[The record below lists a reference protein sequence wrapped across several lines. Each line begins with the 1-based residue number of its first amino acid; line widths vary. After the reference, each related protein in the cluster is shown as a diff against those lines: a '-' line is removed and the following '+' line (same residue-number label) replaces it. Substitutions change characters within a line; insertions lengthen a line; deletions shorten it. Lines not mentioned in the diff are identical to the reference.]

1 MRETKVQAAVPTRSE
16 PIVPP
21 APKVHDKDLAA
32 WRVVRDFPRDTLSTW
47 PDYAFDVPINRRR
60 IFGIDGVLINDPEG
74 VRHVMATAARKYAR
88 PVAFVRIFRP
98 LAGNGLILAEGAE
111 WRAQRRMLAPV
122 FTPASVGR
130 LLPHFQRAA
139 EDLVRR
145 LEGQS
150 TANLAAAFQDATLE
164 AVLRAL
170 FTLADADQ
178 RQRLAGMVRAY
189 MAGPGRPQIL
199 DGFSRMENSWS
210 WTQRGRRAFQRAW
223 FAAVD
228 EIVAERKAQGAS
240 DHPADLLDLLLAAR
254 DAETGQRLSDAE
266 VRDQCA
272 TMLLAGFETTSR
284 LLFWA
289 SYLLCLDQTE
299 QSQLR
304 AQISAFPPERAHS
317 LDDLRRWPVVR
328 ETLLETLRL
337 YPSAPVLTREAVEPD
352 TILGVDIKPGAQIFI
367 SPWVIHRHRKYWEQP
382 NAFIPSRFKDK
393 PSPWTSGT
401 FMPFGAGPR
410 ICIGAAFA
418 MAEAEIMLATLLSR
432 FRISLAD
439 TTPVL
444 PVGRITTMPSYEPQ
458 FQLERI

>member
-1 MRETKVQAAVPTRSE
+1 MNVAEQIKARPV
-16 PIVPP
+16 VPP
-21 APKVHDKDLAA
+21 APIVHAKDLPA
-32 WRVVRDFPRDTLSTW
+32 WRLLRDFPRDTLSTW

-60 IFGIDGVLINDPEG
+60 ILSIDGILINDPDG
-74 VRHVMATAARKYAR
+74 IRHVMAAAMQNYTR
-88 PVAFVRIFRP
+88 PVAFKRIFRP
-98 LAGNGLILAEGAE
+98 FAGNGLILAEGAE
-111 WRAQRRMLAPV
+111 WRAQRRMLSPV

-139 EDLVRR
+139 DDLVQR
-145 LEGQS
+145 LERQP
-150 TANLAAAFQDATLE
+150 TANLSAAFQDATLE

-170 FTLADADQ
+170 FTLADAGQ
-178 RQRLAGMVRAY
+178 RQRLADMVRAY
-189 MAGPGRPQIL
+189 MSGPGAPNIL
-199 DGFSRMENSWS
+199 DGFSRSEQSWS
-210 WTQRGRRAFQRAW
+210 WAQRGRRAFQRMW
-223 FAAVD
+223 FAAID
-228 EIVAERKAQGAS
+228 EIVTQRKLQANNEY
-240 DHPADLLDLLLAAR
+240 PADLLDLLLAAR
-254 DAETGQRLSDAE
+254 DAETGERLTDAQ

-289 SYLLCLDQTE
+289 CYLLCLDTLE
-299 QSQLR
+299 QSRLQVE
-304 AQISAFPPERAHS
+304 ITAFPPALARS
-317 LDDLRRWPVVR
+317 LDDLRRCPSVR

-337 YPSAPVLTREAVEPD
+337 YPSAPLLTREAVKADE
-352 TILGVDIKPGAQIFI
+352 ILGVAIKPGAQIFI
-367 SPWVIHRHRKYWEQP
+367 SPWIIHRHRKYWDQP

-432 FRISLAD
+432 FKVSLVS
-439 TTPVL
+439 TEPVL

-458 FQLERI
+458 FRVERA